1 MAEFH
6 TQPSALPYL
15 TRDLPGIGAT
25 LRSRLEDF
33 QVEELP
39 LYLPA
44 GTGTHVYFRVT
55 KAGIPTP
62 EAVARIARY
71 MGVRAH
77 DIGVAGLKD
86 ARAVTSQ
93 MMSLEH
99 VDENRLA
106 AFRDGQMSVEIVGRH
121 NNKLRPG
128 HLRANRFMLIVRGVG
143 REQLPAAEA
152 ALDVLMRR
160 GVPNYF
166 GPQRFGARDDTA
178 AMGAAMVKGDLE
190 EFAKVLLGRPQAGD
204 PPDCKAARDA
214 FDAGAYAR
222 ALGLWPRYYANERRA
237 LAEFKKRQRGQAA
250 LRAVDKGMKRLYVS
264 AFQSAVFNDVLAAR
278 IDAFD
283 RVMAGDLAQKTD
295 TGGVFHVE
303 GVEADQPRAEAFHIS
318 PTGPL
323 PGYRVSLARGEPG
336 RIEEAAMARYA
347 INTDD
352 FRRVGQL
359 KVKGTRRALRFRLD
373 DAAIHA
379 DSDELGEH
387 LRLTFTAPSGCY
399 ATVVLREIMKTD
411 RAGDTL

>member
-1 MAEFH
+1 MIEIH
-6 TQPSALPYL
+6 PQQQTLPYL
-15 TRDLPGIGAT
+15 TRELPGIGGR

-33 QVEELP
+33 QVEEVP

-44 GTGTHVYFRVT
+44 GEGTHVYFRVT

-62 EAVARIARY
+62 EAVSRLARY
-71 MGVRAH
+71 MNVQPH

-86 ARAVTSQ
+86 AKAVTSQ

-99 VDENRLA
+99 VDEGRLA
-106 AFRDGQMSVEIVGRH
+106 GYRDKQMTVEILGRH

-128 HLRANRFMLIVRGVG
+128 HLRANRFTLMVRDVG
-143 REQLPAAEA
+143 RAQLAAAEA
-152 ALDVLMRR
+152 VLDVLMRR
-160 GVPNYF
+160 GVPNFF
-166 GPQRFGARDDTA
+166 GPQRFGNRDDTA
-178 AMGAAMVKGDLE
+178 AMGAAMVRGDME
-190 EFAKVLLGRPQAGD
+190 EFVKVLLGRPRGDD

-237 LAEFKKRQRGQAA
+237 LAEFKKRQRPEAA
-250 LRAVDKGMKRLYVS
+250 FRVVDKGMKRLYVS
-264 AFQSAVFNDVLAAR
+264 AFQSAVFNDVLTAR
-278 IDAFD
+278 IDTFD
-283 RVMAGDLAQKTD
+283 RVMAGDMAEKTD
-295 TGGVFHVE
+295 TGGVFYVE
-303 GVEADQPRAEAFHIS
+303 DVEADQPRAEAFQIS
-318 PTGPL
+318 PTGVL
-323 PGYRVSLARGEPG
+323 PGYRVSMARAEPG
-336 RIEEAAMARYA
+336 RIEQEALTRYE

-379 DSDELGEH
+379 GSDDLGEH
-387 LRLTFTAPSGCY
+387 LRLTFAAPSGCY

-411 RAGDTL
+411 KPDEAL